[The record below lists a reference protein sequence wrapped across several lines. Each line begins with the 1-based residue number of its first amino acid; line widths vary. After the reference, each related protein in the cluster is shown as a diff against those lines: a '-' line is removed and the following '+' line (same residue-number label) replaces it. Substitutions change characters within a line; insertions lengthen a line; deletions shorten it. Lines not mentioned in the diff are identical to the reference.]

1 MNMSDPRRSWL
12 KLLQIRDCADA
23 DLLERLNSQIALLAR
38 SKHPRSSDFED
49 GHVPES
55 FAERL
60 MVLRSQDGSAFDPT
74 LPLKAMYVFEHA
86 LNAASIDIASQLVV
100 DTVVAID
107 SDEELHRRWT
117 NWLDNGG
124 AWVRLVKRNWF
135 EIGVRAAERIQ
146 EWAKKEGADRVD
158 GADEVVAAL
167 VSSARRLLPE
177 DVIPADLISDGD
189 DASSINIDNDW

>member
-1 MNMSDPRRSWL
+1 MNMSDPKNWL

-38 SKHPRSSDFED
+38 SKHPTSSEFED

-55 FAERL
+55 YAERL
-60 MVLRSQDGSAFDPT
+60 IVLRSQDGCAFDPT

-100 DTVVAID
+100 DTVLAIE
-107 SDEELHRRWT
+107 SDEELHRRWRD
-117 NWLDNGG
+117 WLDNGG

-177 DVIPADLISDGD
+177 DVIPEHLLVDTASD
-189 DASSINIDNDW
+189 SSEAHDTDW